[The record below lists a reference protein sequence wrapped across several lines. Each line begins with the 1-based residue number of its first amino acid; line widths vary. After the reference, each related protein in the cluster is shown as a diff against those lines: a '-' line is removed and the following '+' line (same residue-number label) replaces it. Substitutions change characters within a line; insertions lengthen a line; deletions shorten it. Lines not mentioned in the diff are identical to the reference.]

1 MGKSR
6 AERTWPRPASTRHAW
21 ARARD
26 MHPQQ
31 PPDPCVIVCW
41 RRRGG
46 VWEALCVIVRVQ
58 SGQDPVVIQRWVSSR
73 DLRPVPADPNQA
85 FGLR

>member
-1 MGKSR
+1 MGLVGKSR

-26 MHPQQ
+26 VHPQQ

-41 RRRGG
+41 RKGTKLHLL
-46 VWEALCVIVRVQ
+46 VLAPLLEL
-58 SGQDPVVIQRWVSSR
+58 
-73 DLRPVPADPNQA
+73 
-85 FGLR
+85 